1 MADNEITNIG
11 VMSGK
16 PYGTAPLSADMQ
28 YLETYT
34 SSALNRKFKGIVLP
48 GFYLGFAPVAG
59 TGLNVVVTSNE
70 APGGQGAASID
81 VNAHQITIQH
91 LADLTLPVVA
101 GKTTRIVLE
110 ANYKLGTKTDQVDIT
125 STVKAAQVI
134 AQDLAVAMTDN
145 QLELCRVI
153 VPAGATQVTQAMI
166 VTTWRI
172 NRQVGLTLDSIYT
185 SDDELIAANLKGLKI
200 LKGLI
205 DTKMEIDKNGADIK
219 DAEAFRKNIGL
230 DHLRTDDNGALIF
243 TGSDGLKVAG
253 AGDFTS
259 DGNVL
264 QVRQKTADKSYLL
277 RGKKADDTLHWYIGQ
292 ADDSTDAVTWGNSI
306 PNTWMTLAADGTGV
320 SNVLKMT
327 FQGDVAANGGLTVS
341 NGANLTGPVN
351 VYAKGSVGVGDL
363 TSAALYVCGNST
375 DGTQGITVSSFA
387 PNLAFIDRSSDSA
400 GFRWRGD
407 SNYLRLDVDNRDSGV
422 TWNQNLALFSDK
434 GHLSVG
440 GGGGNNGRILTL
452 GDNTAGNRNLIGAS
466 QIVAMAYANIGAD
479 ATTRGIGFGAEMTV
493 GDGTTAQ
500 TMPDWVE
507 FWGNSSV
514 VNTNAAVTLMTSFR
528 SYDKASSSIA
538 TAYAFDGRQ
547 SARDGVSR
555 WNLYMQGTAPNYMRG
570 QTIIGGTDTKLPGS
584 SFALS
589 VRGGAEVSDM
599 FISRGFAEFRSQ
611 VSLVSATPY
620 IDFNSSTAQLN
631 DYDAR
636 IIVDSTT
643 ATTNGQAV
651 MTIAASQLN
660 INAASRIKGQ
670 LIIDKDAH
678 FDDAVYIRGSLFTTA
693 HMSIGNSG
701 TGAFA
706 GTSASLNIGDSDTG
720 LVCPG
725 DGILDVYAN
734 NTLTARYTPNKLYV
748 YGKIVSEDAD
758 GFRIRPAAGKI
769 GMIHRFDGSNYY
781 MLVTNENDQDGSWNT
796 LRPFQF
802 NGNSGAVTMSHNV
815 SIGGGLSVAGMF
827 SVGQNLSVS
836 GTGWFGNNVSVQ
848 WGGRGVTYQEN
859 GDIVRMGNVTDGY
872 TIFSN
877 FGSNTSLSGALS
889 WVRNQGYNEMVN
901 NAMSDFGRGGQQYS
915 AGSGTG
921 SGRAYEVPAGCV
933 LTGINT
939 NVSDGRGMGVYFRQ
953 LIGRKINGGQ
963 FGVGDFA

>member
-277 RGKKADDTLHWYIGQ
+277 RGKKADDTSHWYIGQ

-306 PNTWMTLAADGTGV
+306 PNTWMKLAADGTGV

-351 VYAKGSVGVGDL
+351 VYAKGSVGIGDL
-363 TSAALYVCGNST
+363 TSSALYVCGNST

-611 VSLVSATPY
+611 VSLISATPY
-620 IDFNSSTAQLN
+620 IDFNSSTSQTN

-636 IIVDSTT
+636 ILVDSTT
-643 ATTNGQAV
+643 ATTNGQAT
-651 MTIAASQLN
+651 MTIVAGQLN
-660 INAASRIKGQ
+660 VNAASRLQGQ
-670 LIIDKDAH
+670 LVVDKDAH
-678 FDDAVYIRGSLFTTA
+678 FDDAVYIRGALFTTA
-693 HMSIGNSG
+693 HMSIGNLG
-701 TGAFA
+701 TGNFA
-706 GTSASLNIGDSDTG
+706 GTSASLNIGDADTG
-720 LVCPG
+720 LICPG
-725 DGILDVYAN
+725 DGILDLYCNNVATVRLTAN
-734 NTLTARYTPNKLYV
+734 NMRV
-748 YGKIVSEDAD
+748 YGPVVSEAADA
-758 GFRIRPAAGKI
+758 FRIRSNGKKS
-769 GMIHRFDGSNYY
+769 MFHRFDGTSYY
-781 MLVTNENDQDGSWNT
+781 MLVTNDNDPDGTWNS
-796 LRPFQF
+796 LRPFSF
-802 NGNSGAVTMSHNV
+802 NSQNGDVNLNHNV
-815 SIGGGLSVAGMF
+815 TVGGNFTIGGNARF
-827 SVGQNLSVS
+827 T
-836 GTGWFGNNVSVQ
+836 GTGYFGGNMTVS
-848 WGGRGVTYQEN
+848 WGGRGHTYQEN
-859 GDIVRMGNVTDGY
+859 GDVVRLSSASDGT
-872 TIFSN
+872 TIFSG
-877 FGSNTSLSGALS
+877 FGGATSLSGALS
-889 WVRNQGYNEMVN
+889 WIRNQGYNEMVS

-921 SGRAYEVPAGCV
+921 NGRAYEVPAGCV